1 MKTKTNY
8 VSKSIRLP
16 LEQCKRLEEIA
27 KDNNITLSAMIR
39 RTLEGNVYGEVV
51 LNKINELALECS
63 KEEINVEY
71 IKRSVS
77 DLINAVVNMEGNSN
91 GNDN

>member
-1 MKTKTNY
+1 M
-8 VSKSIRLP
+8 
-16 LEQCKRLEEIA
+16 EHCKRLEEIA